1 MDQDTIEGVVQSQI
15 ENPRPASPEDVEVY
29 MPANLVEGED
39 AEDVAAYVASVA
51 GVPGIEPPEFIAAR
65 VLRHQLRRL
74 PHAERG
80 RHHGHDRP
88 EPRRRAPGPEP
99 DADLRVDHRPRGPDL
114 VRLPPA

>member
-15 ENPRPASPEDVEVY
+15 ENPRPASPEDVEVF

-51 GVPGIEPPEFIAAR
+51 GVPAHQAARVHAAR

-74 PHAERG
+74 PH
-80 RHHGHDRP
+80 P
-88 EPRRRAPGPEP
+88 
-99 DADLRVDHRPRGPDL
+99 
-114 VRLPPA
+114 